1 VRRALKAV
9 GLDAQVQQRKPFKSR
24 KHVLA
29 RPEVCSKVMKIGLLM
44 IFSDKT
50 KINRFNSNNRL

>member
-1 VRRALKAV
+1 MRRALKVV
-9 GLDAQVQQRKPFKSR
+9 GLDAQVQQRKPFKSH

-29 RPEVCSKVMKIGLLM
+29 RLEVCSKVMKIGLLM